1 MATNSPIVGYYQ
13 VEPKENAYF
22 FLRVT
27 FSLLIVGFYI
37 YMLINDKNI
46 QGYSIWLMAASL
58 IWIAFMIWIYSLII
72 AGLRKGYIKNNS
84 VLISEHQLPEVYT
97 IVKNISEQ
105 LNLSKVPKVYLIQ
118 AGGAL
123 NAFATRLHY
132 KNYVV
137 IYSDLLDEFY
147 QGNEETVR
155 FVIAHELGH
164 IKQRH
169 MLKHTITFPSII
181 IPFLNSAY
189 SRACEYTCDNI
200 GAFFSPSGAVKGMA
214 TLAAGKVIN
223 SHINHQ
229 SLIDQVEVDGGF
241 WCWFVEK
248 CSSHPRLS
256 KRMKRVYR
264 EVSRKV
270 QPIVVEEAKSER
282 NHESYMPR

>member
-22 FLRVT
+22 FIKVVLSIAILGIIGYLYSAQINLGGIIFLLPFALGIWF
-27 FSLLIVGFYI
+27 FSFVLSGI
-37 YMLINDKNI
+37 M
-46 QGYSIWLMAASL
+46 
-58 IWIAFMIWIYSLII
+58 
-72 AGLRKGYIKNNS
+72 KGMIKNSS
-84 VLISEHQLPEVYT
+84 VRISERQLPEIYS
-97 IVKNISEQ
+97 IAKSYSEQ
-105 LNLSKVPKVYLIQ
+105 LNIKRIPGIYLME
-118 AGGAL
+118 AGGQL
-123 NAFATRLHY
+123 NAFATRLHSR
-132 KNYVV
+132 NYIVL
-137 IYSDLLDEFY
+137 YSDLLEEFY
-147 QGNEETVR
+147 EGNEETVR

-264 EVSRKV
+264 ESSRKV
-270 QPIVVEEAKSER
+270 EPIVVEEAKPAR
-282 NHESYMPR
+282 GHESYMPR